1 MSRAM
6 TASPAMTAAPRA
18 AAIAA
23 GLALALGIVLRLA
36 WGTDIEWKG
45 DEIWTFT
52 QAHALCAGAPWPA
65 IGMPTSLGSPNP
77 GMSLWVFVPLACV
90 TETPTGLAQAV
101 ALTNCAA

>member
-6 TASPAMTAAPRA
+6 TAITAACAACHGIGGRRA

-45 DEIWTFT
+45 DEIWTFA

-65 IGMPTSLGSPNP
+65 IGMPTLSLIHI
-77 GMSLWVFVPLACV
+77 
-90 TETPTGLAQAV
+90 
-101 ALTNCAA
+101 